1 MSIFSKEVSDLLT
14 ELEGKSDQYWNI
26 PKEVAQ
32 MLYFLVR
39 TAKPKRVLE
48 IGTSNGY
55 SGIWLAQALAQNES
69 DFGVSGALY
78 TVESHQERFSLAA
91 DNFAKAG
98 LVKYVK
104 QVFGHAPEVFEMS
117 LDVKAG
123 EFDLLFFDATKK
135 QHLEF
140 LTKGLPLLKV
150 GGVVIADNVLS
161 HWDEMQHFVAYADGL
176 PKLAGDLLKIGDG
189 VYIAVKRF

>member
-1 MSIFSKEVSDLLT
+1 MSIFSKEVSELLA

-32 MLYFLVR
+32 MLYFFVR
-39 TAKPKRVLE
+39 ATKPKRILE

-55 SGIWLAQALAQNES
+55 SGIWLAQALADNER
-69 DFGVSGALY
+69 DFGVSGCLY
-78 TVESHQERFSLAA
+78 TVESHEERFALAG

-98 LVKYVK
+98 VGGCVK
-104 QVFGHAPEVFEMS
+104 QIKGHAPEIFGACSDIEE
-117 LDVKAG
+117 G

-140 LTKGLPLLKV
+140 LAKGLPLLKV
-150 GGVVIADNVLS
+150 GGVVMADNVLS
-161 HWDEMQHFVAYADGL
+161 HWDEMKHFVAYAEDVPGL
-176 PKLAGDLLKIGDG
+176 SGDLLRVGDG
-189 VYIAVKRF
+189 VYVAVKRF